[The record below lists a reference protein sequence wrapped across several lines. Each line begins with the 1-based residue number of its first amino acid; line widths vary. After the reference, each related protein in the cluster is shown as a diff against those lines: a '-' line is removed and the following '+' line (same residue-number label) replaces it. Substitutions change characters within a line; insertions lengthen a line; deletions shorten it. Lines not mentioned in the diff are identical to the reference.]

1 MKFRIIFEMNDDCV
15 DNMKIAES
23 RAAAIS
29 EIMWT
34 EADMDLSI
42 ISVEEVKE

>member
-1 MKFRIIFEMNDDCV
+1 MKYRITFELDDDCV
-15 DNMKIAES
+15 DSMRIAES

-29 EIMWT
+29 ELMWS

-42 ISVEEVKE
+42 ISVEEAKE

>member
-1 MKFRIIFEMNDDCV
+1 MKFRMTFEMDDECV
-15 DNMKIAES
+15 DSMKIAES
-23 RAAAIS
+23 RAFAIANR
-29 EIMWT
+29 MWS

>member
-1 MKFRIIFEMNDDCV
+1 MRFRIVFEMDDDYV
-15 DNMKIAES
+15 DNMKVAES

-29 EIMWT
+29 ERMWT
-34 EADMDLSI
+34 EADMDLTI